1 MLAESLLFGASVVTS
16 TATRVLLIGDVA
28 PPRPAGGQTTLALVL
43 VVVVAVFV
51 ALLARLAAQKK
62 KTEEAAA
69 KILSMSE
76 NMLSLSSLPISRS
89 QIGTYTL
96 KEKLAEGVGFI
107 SYRAVTQHGEACD
120 LKIPTTSA
128 LEDKTA
134 VGRLEREAS
143 VLEGIDSP
151 HVVRFKAF
159 EKLKDR
165 GRVIPILVTEP
176 VRGEELSSVIKRV
189 GAMHPLDVISIMAD
203 IASALA
209 AVHRNQNVHRNLKP
223 QSVSVTENGRAILHN
238 FGVVQADEAQ
248 QLTQRGDVLG
258 TGLYMSPEQITGKTL
273 DGRSDLYSLGVLAYE
288 MLTGQPPHAGV
299 PFGELVMR
307 KMTQEAP
314 HPGLVVPGIP
324 SELDDLVSRLLSK
337 ESSGRPA
344 SAGYLITELSTLET
358 NLSRE
363 RSDDEDAPRLH
374 DM

>member
-176 VRGEELSSVIKRV
+176 VRGEELAALARATREFAPAAA
-189 GAMHPLDVISIMAD
+189 GR
-203 IASALA
+203 ALA
-209 AVHRNQNVHRNLKP
+209 AATCLYTMSPDAHFVVDRLPGRQRAFVACGFSGHGFKFMPVMGRVLADLAIDGRTSLP
-223 QSVSVTENGRAILHN
+223 IGFLAAGRFGRAI
-238 FGVVQADEAQ
+238 
-248 QLTQRGDVLG
+248 
-258 TGLYMSPEQITGKTL
+258 
-273 DGRSDLYSLGVLAYE
+273 
-288 MLTGQPPHAGV
+288 
-299 PFGELVMR
+299 
-307 KMTQEAP
+307 
-314 HPGLVVPGIP
+314 
-324 SELDDLVSRLLSK
+324 
-337 ESSGRPA
+337 
-344 SAGYLITELSTLET
+344 
-358 NLSRE
+358 
-363 RSDDEDAPRLH
+363 
-374 DM
+374 